1 MLKED
6 LRILLF
12 DIDGTLI
19 DPAGEGTI
27 CMRRALEDVCG
38 AAGPIESYDMSGK
51 TDWQITADLMRM
63 IGLPPDVIAA
73 RRQAVFEA
81 YVRHVNAAAPL
92 FEMRILPGVPALL
105 KELASDPRF
114 LLGLVTGNVRE
125 AVPYKLQAVG
135 VDPSL
140 FRFGAFGSEH
150 EDRRLLPSL
159 ALHRL
164 SQLLGEAPR
173 ADQVL
178 VVGDTPRD
186 IACARH
192 AGLKVM
198 CVATGCYSF
207 EALGSFSPD
216 YLLKDLSE
224 TDQVLE
230 ILLHF

>member
-1 MLKED
+1 MLKD
-6 LRILLF
+6 HQRILLF

-19 DPAGEGTI
+19 DPAGEGSV
-27 CMRRALEDVCG
+27 CMKRALEDVCG
-38 AAGPIESYDMSGK
+38 EAGPIESYDMSGK
-51 TDWQITADLMRM
+51 TDWQITADLMAM
-63 IGLPPDVIAA
+63 VGLSPDEIDAK
-73 RRQAVFEA
+73 RQAVFGA

-92 FEMRILPGVPALL
+92 FEMRILPGVHALL
-105 KELASDPRF
+105 KALASDSHF
-114 LLGLVTGNVRE
+114 MLGLVTGNVRE

-135 VDPSL
+135 IDPSL

-150 EDRRLLPSL
+150 KDRRLLPSL

-173 ADQVL
+173 AEQVL
-178 VVGDTPRD
+178 VIGDTPKD
-186 IACARH
+186 IECARH

-198 CVATGCYSF
+198 CVATGCYGF
-207 EALGSFSPD
+207 EEMDSFSPD

-230 ILLHF
+230 ILSNF